1 MSTPAPTPG
10 EDSADEELAVAMRDT
25 LSTAGPFDRNA
36 HLATRPAS
44 ALAQHAQALRELSE
58 AMRSHRLAPREAPSP
73 GSARLRSLTCV
84 YNEWSD
90 ICERFEH
97 TREAFDRMNSAL
109 GRVDWVPEA
118 LRDSCFSGIRHAM
131 TLLVGLQATVLRIP
145 VPPLRAVGM
154 ERVAYAA
161 SPDAAP
167 PRETF
172 EARMRA
178 SVELGVREAL
188 RQNVAA
194 TRLQGMARRRSHARY
209 QQWTRQERRRDEE
222 IAARAAAGRT
232 IATAL
237 HAAARRRQQ
246 RRQGAVAEAAAAA
259 EEAAATAEA
268 AAAAAAAAE
277 AAEAE
282 AAADSEAAEA
292 AREEWVAS
300 AQRGIQRAGL
310 EALWGEYNQR
320 VMEQTRQ
327 RVAARAGSDTM
338 FIPTT
343 SRDAEGNEWRQI
355 LTNRPVT
362 YQRTVPTLPAAQEV
376 APLSPLSPLSFEEP
390 QPRPPMQVRPADIPD
405 PPPPPE
411 METDSEEEENDE
423 NALPELD
430 EQTYRQGFRQRML
443 NVFTPALLAYAE
455 SGAMRVSD
463 EHREVCAL
471 IDAVAGADEGVLP
484 AAVAAVPSVFC
495 CPITHSAM
503 RTPTVLGDGHTYE
516 ASAIIN
522 WIKTKAEAGETP
534 TSPATGERLYTAN
547 MVVNHALRKAMAEW
561 ADGQFAL
568 ATSLVDPI
576 THHIDPLLDSVS
588 WAENVHQHATKA
600 QTPLARLRALVGVT
614 KGAARRKSAESGRF
628 LWVTRY
634 GVSNAGDGRAD
645 SPPVEVD

>member
-10 EDSADEELAVAMRDT
+10 EDSADEELAAAMRDT
-25 LSTAGPFDRNA
+25 LSNAGPFDRNA

-90 ICERFEH
+90 ICEGFEH
-97 TREAFDRMNSAL
+97 TREAFDRMDSAL
-109 GRVDWVPEA
+109 ARVNWVPEA
-118 LRDSCFSGIRHAM
+118 LRDSCFSGIRHSM

-246 RRQGAVAEAAAAA
+246 RRQGAAHRAARQGLLERSSDEGAFAEARRA
-259 EEAAATAEA
+259 EWEAA
-268 AAAAAAAAE
+268 
-277 AAEAE
+277 
-282 AAADSEAAEA
+282 
-292 AREEWVAS
+292 

-310 EALWGEYNQR
+310 EAWRPENMQR
-320 VMEQTRQ
+320 LMEQTQ
-327 RVAARAGSDTM
+327 RIAEAWAGSDTM

-343 SRDAEGNEWRQI
+343 SRDAEGNEWRQM
-355 LTNRPVT
+355 LTNRSFT
-362 YQRTVPTLPAAQEV
+362 YQRTVPTPPAAQEV
-376 APLSPLSPLSFEEP
+376 APLSPLSLEEP

-411 METDSEEEENDE
+411 METDSESEEENDE

-443 NVFTPALLAYAE
+443 NFYTPALLAYAE
-455 SGAMRVSD
+455 SGAMRLSD

-471 IDAVAGADEGVLP
+471 IDACAGADEGVLP
-484 AAVAAVPSVFC
+484 TAVAAVPSAFC
-495 CPITHSAM
+495 CPVTHSAM
-503 RTPTVLGDGHTYE
+503 RTPTVLSDGHTYE

-534 TSPATGERLYTAN
+534 TSPATGERLCTAN
-547 MVVNHALRKAMAEW
+547 LVVNHALRKAMAEW

-568 ATSLVDPI
+568 ATSLVDPV

-588 WAENVHQHATKA
+588 WAENVHMHATKA
-600 QTPLARLRALVGVT
+600 PTPLARLRALVGVT

-628 LWVTRY
+628 LWETRY
-634 GVSNAGDGRAD
+634 GSSDA
-645 SPPVEVD
+645 VDVD

>member
-73 GSARLRSLTCV
+73 GSARLRNLTCV

-90 ICERFEH
+90 ICEAFELL
-97 TREAFDRMNSAL
+97 REAFDRMNSAL

-194 TRLQGMARRRSHARY
+194 TRLQGMARRRSYARY

-246 RRQGAVAEAAAAA
+246 RRQGAVAEAAEAA
-259 EEAAATAEA
+259 EEAAAEAEAAEA
-268 AAAAAAAAE
+268 AAAAAEAAMAEAAAAAE
-277 AAEAE
+277 AAEA
-282 AAADSEAAEA
+282 
-292 AREEWVAS
+292 AREEWMAS

-310 EALWGEYNQR
+310 EALRPESIQR
-320 VMEQTRQ
+320 VVEQTRQ

-355 LTNRPVT
+355 LTNGWVT

-376 APLSPLSPLSFEEP
+376 APLSPLSLQEP

-423 NALPELD
+423 NSLPELD

-503 RTPTVLGDGHTYE
+503 RTPTVLCDGHTYE

-522 WIKTKAEAGETP
+522 WIKTKAEAGEAP

-568 ATSLVDPI
+568 AASLVDPT

-600 QTPLARLRALVGVT
+600 QTPLVRLRALVGVI
-614 KGAARRKSAESGRF
+614 KGAARRKSAETGRF
-628 LWVTRY
+628 LWETRY
-634 GVSNAGDGRAD
+634 GSSDAVDGRAD